1 MPEVAFHLPELAL
14 FEPESNCQESS
25 ESPEAEVYEPDSPE
39 SDPPTLC
46 EVVLPS
52 LPRKRRKGPYTS
64 EARKQ
69 RNRDSAAKSRLA
81 KRQYIYELENRV
93 NELSRTVTMLTK
105 ENTFWKNLELGGPY
119 DPTCPLVACAGFDVS
134 IAN

>member
-1 MPEVAFHLPELAL
+1 MGDQNVDGWRFTQQEIYGVFGSEVRVA
-14 FEPESNCQESS
+14 
-25 ESPEAEVYEPDSPE
+25 
-39 SDPPTLC
+39 
-46 EVVLPS
+46 
-52 LPRKRRKGPYTS
+52 LPRECTER
-64 EARKQ
+64 EIRKQ

-119 DPTCPLVACAGFDVS
+119 DPTCPLVACAGFEVS